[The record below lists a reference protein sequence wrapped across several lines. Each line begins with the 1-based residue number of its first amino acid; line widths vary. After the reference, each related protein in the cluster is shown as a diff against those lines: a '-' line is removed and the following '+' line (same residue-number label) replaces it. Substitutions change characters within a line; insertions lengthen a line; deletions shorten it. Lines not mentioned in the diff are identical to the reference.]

1 MCCIELTFSF
11 SLDFLD
17 DLNNWWNAGKRNI
30 VPFFHIVTKRYPPM
44 DFTLQRFGYS
54 TLLILSSI
62 SAFGFLILLSKARLL
77 RATFYIL
84 TKQQDLAMEDLTN
97 LIGASFRNL
106 MKS

>member
-1 MCCIELTFSF
+1 MGCIELKFPF

-44 DFTLQRFGYS
+44 DLTLQRFGYS

-62 SAFGFLILLSKARLL
+62 SFLATLVALHLTPVSKSVVVS
-77 RATFYIL
+77 
-84 TKQQDLAMEDLTN
+84 D
-97 LIGASFRNL
+97 
-106 MKS
+106 